1 MKKSDYRRYIIKTV
15 EGPDDFASMREV
27 IHRRYWR
34 QLKEQTE
41 MPDLVLVDGGKG
53 QLSAAAAALDELGL
67 VNQPLASIA
76 KREEIIFVKGRE
88 DEPIILDRHSPV
100 LHLIQVI
107 RDEAHRFAITFHRL
121 RRKKR
126 HLTSEL
132 LAIPG
137 IGERRKTRLLRNFG
151 SVERIKRASVA
162 ELTPFV
168 GEDLARR
175 IREHFTGKDTY

>member
-1 MKKSDYRRYIIKTV
+1 
-15 EGPDDFASMREV
+15 MREV
-27 IHRRYWR
+27 IHRRYSR
-34 QLKEQTE
+34 LLKEKKE
-41 MPDLVLVDGGKG
+41 MPDLILVDGGKG
-53 QLSAAAAALDELGL
+53 QLSSAAEALDAIGL

-76 KREEIIFVKGRE
+76 KREEIIYINGRI
-88 DEPIILDRHSPV
+88 DEPVVLDHHSPV

-107 RDEAHRFAITFHRL
+107 RDEAHRFAITYHRL

-126 HLTSEL
+126 HITSEL

-162 ELTPFV
+162 ELSPFV
-168 GEDLARR
+168 GEELAQR
-175 IREHFTGKDTY
+175 IRDHFTEHIL